1 MSGIL
6 YIDRVPLS
14 DEKARNFVL
23 DEGEGALYADN
34 EAPLG
39 VSDVGQ
45 VTISLS
51 AVRGWGIINNVCFLI
66 LCVRVFMLTWHYTC
80 YKNN

>member
-51 AVRGWGIINNVCFLI
+51 AVRG
-66 LCVRVFMLTWHYTC
+66 
-80 YKNN
+80 

>member
-1 MSGIL
+1 MNECL
-6 YIDRVPLS
+6 FAYRNTRVS
-14 DEKARNFVL
+14 VKQKSNFL
-23 DEGEGALYADN
+23 CSIPEGKRAGGALYADN

-51 AVRGWGIINNVCFLI
+51 AVRG
-66 LCVRVFMLTWHYTC
+66 
-80 YKNN
+80 

>member
-1 MSGIL
+1 MFFSKFSMCIESL
-6 YIDRVPLS
+6 CSLKSVRS
-14 DEKARNFVL
+14 ML
-23 DEGEGALYADN
+23 DEEGVGALYTDS

-51 AVRGWGIINNVCFLI
+51 AVRG
-66 LCVRVFMLTWHYTC
+66 
-80 YKNN
+80 

>member
-23 DEGEGALYADN
+23 DEGRVLYMQTMRR
-34 EAPLG
+34 L
-39 VSDVGQ
+39 
-45 VTISLS
+45 
-51 AVRGWGIINNVCFLI
+51 
-66 LCVRVFMLTWHYTC
+66 
-80 YKNN
+80 

>member
-6 YIDRVPLS
+6 YVDRVPLS
-14 DEKARNFVL
+14 DEKARDFVL
-23 DEGEGALYADN
+23 DEGEGSLYADN

-39 VSDVGQ
+39 LSDVGQ

-51 AVRGWGIINNVCFLI
+51 AVRG
-66 LCVRVFMLTWHYTC
+66 
-80 YKNN
+80 

>member
-1 MSGIL
+1 MKQKS
-6 YIDRVPLS
+6 
-14 DEKARNFVL
+14 NFL
-23 DEGEGALYADN
+23 CSIPEGKRAGGALYADN

-51 AVRGWGIINNVCFLI
+51 AVRG
-66 LCVRVFMLTWHYTC
+66 
-80 YKNN
+80 